1 MKLISILIIFLFP
14 YVASASDYPSL
25 RVPDAAF
32 IGEYGDV
39 DAGFTSDTEAMAA
52 TLAVECSKRDKVC
65 AEHVANVIL
74 WRRLLASNSAGVEYS
89 VRAIVKTPAQFTG
102 IWSSPLLRDPVEL
115 AIRMA
120 FFRPIAASA
129 INGGLD
135 GKLVPTT
142 HYALLWAMKKTVW
155 GRIALKKEKLIYLQD
170 GHIFVVGPLPFRL
183 PNGAKAANKRLSWN
197 RCIEMNNVIM
207 AILYP
212 SRRAKAYGIAS
223 RQDKEHFSTPSLVG
237 SP

>member
-1 MKLISILIIFLFP
+1 VKIISILIIFFFP
-14 YVASASDYPSL
+14 YAASASDYPSL

-39 DAGFTSDTEAMAA
+39 DLGFTGDTKAMAA
-52 TLAVECSKRDKVC
+52 TLAVECNKGDKIC

-102 IWSSPLLRDPVEL
+102 IWSSPLLRDPIEL

-120 FFRPIAASA
+120 FFEPIAASA

-135 GKLVPTT
+135 GKLGPST
-142 HYALLWAMKKTVW
+142 HYAQHWAIGKTAW
-155 GRIALKKEKLIYLQD
+155 GRAALKKEKLKRLPD

-183 PNGAKAANKRLSWN
+183 PNGAKAENKRLSWS
-197 RCIEMNNVIM
+197 RCVEIGSVIM
-207 AILYP
+207 TELYP
-212 SRRAKAYGIAS
+212 SYKAKTYSVAA
-223 RQDKEHFSTPSLVG
+223 R
-237 SP
+237 

>member
-14 YVASASDYPSL
+14 YAALASDYPSL

-32 IGEYGDV
+32 IDEYGDV
-39 DAGFTSDTEAMAA
+39 DVGFASDTEAMAV
-52 TLAVECSKRDKVC
+52 TLAVECNKGDKVC

-115 AIRMA
+115 AVRMA
-120 FFRPIAASA
+120 FFRPIAVSA

-135 GKLVPTT
+135 DKYPPMT
-142 HYALLWAMKKTVW
+142 HYAQHWAIGKTVW
-155 GRIALKKEKLIYLQD
+155 GRAALKKEKLKRLQD

-183 PNGAKAANKRLSWN
+183 PKGAKAENKMLSWN
-197 RCIEMNNVIM
+197 RCVEMNNVIM
-207 AILYP
+207 AELYP
-212 SRRAKAYGIAS
+212 SCQAKAYSIAS
-223 RQDKEHFSTPSLVG
+223 R
-237 SP
+237 